1 MSKKG
6 LKMSLKPKTP
16 ESSGSK
22 PHKRDQTKN
31 QQTSTAV
38 RPPLPRD
45 GSMDG
50 INSMRGKMPSGYVA
64 VWDFGNGTQTKLSP
78 TSKPGNAG
86 GKDIF

>member
-1 MSKKG
+1 
-6 LKMSLKPKTP
+6 MSLKPTVP
-16 ESSGSK
+16 GSK
-22 PHKRDQTKN
+22 GGQPHKRDQVKN

-50 INSMRGKMPSGYVA
+50 LNHINGKMPSGFVG
-64 VWDFGNGTQTKLSP
+64 VWDFGNGSQTKRSP

-86 GKDIF
+86 GKDIC